1 MVDTVC
7 VYVYNIYTMLCVCYC
22 YIYIHA
28 CMYVCMYVYIYI
40 YICIHACMYVYYIY
54 RIRYISIDPADTASA
69 QVSELLLSKG
79 VCTKA
84 LQLGNW
90 VSGLGF
96 EVSGFRFRPRV

>member
-1 MVDTVC
+1 MYTTFILCCVC
-7 VYVYNIYTMLCVCYC
+7 VTVI

-28 CMYVCMYVYIYI
+28 CMYVCIHI

-54 RIRYISIDPADTASA
+54 RIRYISIDPAATASA

>member
-1 MVDTVC
+1 MYTTFILCCVC
-7 VYVYNIYTMLCVCYC
+7 VTVI
-22 YIYIHA
+22 YIYMRV
-28 CMYVCMYVYIYI
+28 CMYVCMYTYMYIYM
-40 YICIHACMYVYYIY
+40 YTCVYVCILYIY